1 MPCPLQAATLSAA
14 MPNQLAFA
22 LEPPKYAG
30 PQGIAAF
37 GRFARSIEALKPLVL
52 QDLAGPMLAV
62 QVSSS
67 TGPVLGKAFV
77 QQDAVLLPAN
87 NRSWCAVLVVINGQ
101 NHPAQFQA
109 ELGGLHPPRTALND
123 GHGGTQSVATVP
135 DYVRTA
141 FTMLPFNSY
150 GVELSNATVA
160 GGARLLKD
168 IVSATQMC
176 DQLPH
181 VPYCKSCL
189 AIMPATRVAACSTCG
204 AAASQWSRHVSALSG
219 TTQQPAWLPRGS
231 QATSV
236 IQILVGLRARRGG
249 ILGSNAAL
257 ASCGEWSECKQYLG
271 S

>member
-1 MPCPLQAATLSAA
+1 MLQAATLSAA

-52 QDLAGPMLAV
+52 QDLAGPMLTV

-67 TGPVLGKAFV
+67 TGAVLGKAFV
-77 QQDAVLLPAN
+77 QQDAVRLPAS

-109 ELGGLHPPRTALND
+109 ELGGLHLPRTALND
-123 GHGGTQSVATVP
+123 ANGGTQTVVTVP

-150 GVELSNATVA
+150 SVELSNATVA
-160 GGARLLKD
+160 EGARLLKD
-168 IVSATQMC
+168 IVSAMQLCNRRSHLSCCNSYLTWLRALHVQRLA
-176 DQLPH
+176 QLPANG
-181 VPYCKSCL
+181 VGMYRL
-189 AIMPATRVAACSTCG
+189 
-204 AAASQWSRHVSALSG
+204 SAGQLNN
-219 TTQQPAWLPRGS
+219 Q
-231 QATSV
+231 
-236 IQILVGLRARRGG
+236 
-249 ILGSNAAL
+249 LG
-257 ASCGEWSECKQYLG
+257 CPEVRM
-271 S
+271 

>member
-1 MPCPLQAATLSAA
+1 

-52 QDLAGPMLAV
+52 QDLAGPMLTV

-77 QQDAVLLPAN
+77 QQDAVRLPAN

-109 ELGGLHPPRTALND
+109 ELGGTARND
-123 GHGGTQSVATVP
+123 GNGGTQNVATVP
-135 DYVRTA
+135 AYVRTA

-150 GVELSNATVA
+150 SVELSNATVA

-168 IVSATQMC
+168 IVSAMQMC
-176 DQLPH
+176 NQHPHLPC
-181 VPYCKSCL
+181 CKSYL
-189 AIMPATRVAACSTCG
+189 AIMLATRFAACSTFG
-204 AAASQWSRHVSALSG
+204 AAASQRSRHVPTLSG

-231 QATSV
+231 QVTSV
-236 IQILVGLRARRGG
+236 IQIMVGLRAR
-249 ILGSNAAL
+249 
-257 ASCGEWSECKQYLG
+257 
-271 S
+271 